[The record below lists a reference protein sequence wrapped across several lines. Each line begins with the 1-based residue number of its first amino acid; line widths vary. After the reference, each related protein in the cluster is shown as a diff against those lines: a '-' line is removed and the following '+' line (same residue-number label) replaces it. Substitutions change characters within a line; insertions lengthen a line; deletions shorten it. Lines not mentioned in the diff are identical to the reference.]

1 MPYHPIISNPQKR
14 RKKRAD
20 VINKCCLLLFLS
32 AVFSL
37 QGCDYDYPPARKYI
51 DKKVLVSLEGIPEDT
66 YPWVSL
72 KANTE
77 YAKSLFVVQG
87 EDILV
92 RKDGVYEADWGSV
105 SPPGNVMLF
114 LREQDSV
121 RIFLEVS
128 YLKRME
134 RTPSDSDN
142 LTVRVQGYTDGV
154 LRLDTTR
161 VMRAFGKEEK
171 TELSDYT
178 FGLSF

>member
-1 MPYHPIISNPQKR
+1 M
-14 RKKRAD
+14 KKSF
-20 VINKCCLLLFLS
+20 LLLFLS

-37 QGCDYDYPPARKYI
+37 QGCDYEYPPARKYI

-87 EDILV
+87 EDIMV
-92 RKDGVYEADWGSV
+92 KKDGVYEADWGSV

-121 RIFLEVS
+121 RIFLEVG

-134 RTPSDSDN
+134 LAPSDSDN
-142 LTVRVQGYTDGV
+142 LTVRVTGYTDGV

-161 VMRAFGKEEK
+161 VMRAYGKEEK
-171 TELSDYT
+171 IVKSDYT

>member
-1 MPYHPIISNPQKR
+1 MCVM
-14 RKKRAD
+14 KKSF
-20 VINKCCLLLFLS
+20 LLLFLS

-51 DKKVLVSLEGIPEDT
+51 DKKVLVCLEGIPEDT

-87 EDILV
+87 EDIMV
-92 RKDGVYEADWGSV
+92 KKDGIYEADWGSV

-121 RIFLEVS
+121 RIFLEVG

-134 RTPSDSDN
+134 LAPSDSDN
-142 LTVRVQGYTDGV
+142 LTVRVTGYTDGV

-161 VMRAFGKEEK
+161 VMRAYGKEEK
-171 TELSDYT
+171 IGKSDYT